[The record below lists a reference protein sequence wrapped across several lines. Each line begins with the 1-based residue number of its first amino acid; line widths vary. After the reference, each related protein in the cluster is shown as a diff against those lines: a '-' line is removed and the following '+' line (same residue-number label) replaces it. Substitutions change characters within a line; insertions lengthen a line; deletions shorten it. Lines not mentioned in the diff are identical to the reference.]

1 MRYKNFLLLII
12 ILFLA
17 FPISAQQTGT
27 TGAAAGTGSAA
38 VGDDARQLMLALS
51 TADYPATPGDVYNLT
66 YIANMA
72 GGGTAVSVPLT
83 LDAGYQLTIQNMG
96 TVNARN
102 KTYLQVRREVES
114 LVSKSF
120 PLSGPAF
127 TLIRLGRF
135 NVMVS
140 GETAVA
146 GNRSVDGL
154 TRISDLVMD
163 MASVVPVSGGTAAA
177 GNQNSTAVG
186 SNTTPA
192 AAAGSG
198 TTPALSAKASSRR
211 VTVSSAADKET
222 AYDLFQ
228 FQRYGTL
235 AQNPYIKPGDRIR
248 ILPAGRTIQIT
259 GEVFRP
265 GTYELLPGEE
275 LESLVTNYADGFTLN
290 ADPGRIILSRIS
302 TEAAGETRIFDY
314 QGNTGMTLEDR
325 DVITV
330 GNKAITRPA
339 AFFEGALQGTL
350 SGTGKE
356 LISGVQETSS
366 DIEGMAKLEYP
377 FYEGETLGNA
387 VRANALRF
395 TASSDLAAAYVIRGG
410 ARIPMDLTRYIYYN
424 DFSKDLALENGDIIR
439 IPFLQY
445 FVLVA
450 GAVKAP
456 GRYPYVPDRQAD
468 YYINLAGGRDEMKNT
483 GRGETITDM
492 NNRKVKNDVIIEPE
506 MMITVPMNSFIAKF
520 NIYAPVITTV
530 LSLITTTLSILAV
543 TGVLTK

>member
-1 MRYKNFLLLII
+1 M
-12 ILFLA
+12 ILFLT

-27 TGAAAGTGSAA
+27 GTGVGAGNA
-38 VGDDARQLMLALS
+38 VTADDDPRRLILALS
-51 TADYPATPGDVYNLT
+51 TADYPATPGDVYNLS
-66 YIANMA
+66 YIANMT
-72 GGGTAVSVPLT
+72 GSGGTAVSVPLT
-83 LDAGYQLTIQNMG
+83 LDAGYQLKIQNMG

-127 TLIRLGRF
+127 TLIRMGRF
-135 NVMVS
+135 NVMIS
-140 GETAVA
+140 GETAIA

-154 TRISDLVMD
+154 TRISDLIMS
-163 MASVVPVSGGTAAA
+163 MAAVVPAADGTVAA
-177 GNQNSTAVG
+177 GNQNGTALG
-186 SNTTPA
+186 SNTTS
-192 AAAGSG
+192 AGSN
-198 TTPALSAKASSRR
+198 TASDLSAKASSRR
-211 VTVSSAADKET
+211 VTVRSAADKET
-222 AYDLFQ
+222 TYDLFQ

-248 ILPAGRTIQIT
+248 ILPAGRRVRIT

-275 LESLVTNYADGFTLN
+275 LENLVKNYADGFTLN

-325 DVITV
+325 DMITI
-330 GNKAITRPA
+330 GDKAVTRPV
-339 AFFEGALQGTL
+339 AFFEGALNSTNTAG
-350 SGTGKE
+350 GTGTVE
-356 LISGVQETSS
+356 ETTS

-387 VRANALRF
+387 VRVNALRF

-424 DFSKDLALENGDIIR
+424 DFKEDLALENGDIIR
-439 IPFLQY
+439 IPFVQY
-445 FVLVA
+445 FVLVS

-468 YYINLAGGRDEMKNT
+468 YYINLAGGRDEMKNA

-492 NNRKVKNDVIIEPE
+492 NNRKVNNDVIIEPE

-530 LSLITTTLSILAV
+530 LSLISTTLSILAV

>member
-12 ILFLA
+12 ILFLTYPL
-17 FPISAQQTGT
+17 FSQSSDPDLGDLGDT
-27 TGAAAGTGSAA
+27 TP
-38 VGDDARQLMLALS
+38 RLMLALT
-51 TADYPATPGDVYNLT
+51 TADYPATPGDVYNLSYT
-66 YIANMA
+66 ANMA
-72 GGGTAVSVPLT
+72 GSTGTAVSVSLT
-83 LDAGYQLTIQNMG
+83 LDAGYQLKIQNMG

-102 KTYLQVRREVES
+102 KTYLQVRQEVES
-114 LVSKSF
+114 LVLKSF

-127 TLIRLGRF
+127 TLVRLGRF

-140 GETAVA
+140 GEITVV
-146 GNRSVDGL
+146 GNQSVDGL
-154 TRISDLVMD
+154 TRISDLV
-163 MASVVPVSGGTAAA
+163 A
-177 GNQNSTAVG
+177 GMGAD
-186 SNTTPA
+186 
-192 AAAGSG
+192 
-198 TTPALSAKASSRR
+198 LSAKASSRR

-222 AYDLFQ
+222 TYDLFQ

-235 AQNPYIKPGDRIR
+235 EQNPYIKPGDRIT
-248 ILPAGRTIQIT
+248 ILPVERRVQIT
-259 GEVFRP
+259 GQVFRP

-275 LESLVTNYADGFTLN
+275 LDRLVEHYADGFTLN
-290 ADPGRIILSRIS
+290 ADPGRIVLSRIS

-314 QGNTGMTLEDR
+314 QGNTGMSLEDR
-325 DVITV
+325 DVVTI
-330 GNKAITRPA
+330 GNKAITRPV
-339 AFFEGALQGTL
+339 AFFEGAISRIT
-350 SGTGKE
+350 TGVE
-356 LISGVQETSS
+356 ETAATGEVVV
-366 DIEGMAKLEYP
+366 EGMAKLEYP

-395 TASSDLAAAYVIRGG
+395 TASSDLANAYVIRGDTQ
-410 ARIPMDLTRYIYYN
+410 IPMDLTRYIYYN
-424 DFSKDLALENGDIIR
+424 DFSKDLSLENGDIIR
-439 IPFLQY
+439 IPFVQY

-506 MMITVPMNSFIAKF
+506 MMITVPMNSFLANF
-520 NIYAPVITTV
+520 NIYAPVITTI

-543 TGVLTK
+543 SGVLTK

>member
-12 ILFLA
+12 ILLLI
-17 FPISAQQTGT
+17 FPLSAQQTGADDA
-27 TGAAAGTGSAA
+27 GAAEDTG
-38 VGDDARQLMLALS
+38 RLILALS
-51 TADYPATPGDVYNLT
+51 TADYPATPGDVYNLS
-66 YIANMA
+66 YAANMA
-72 GGGTAVSVPLT
+72 GSGGTAVSVPLT
-83 LDAGYQLTIQNMG
+83 LDAGYQLKIQNMG

-127 TLIRLGRF
+127 TLVRLGRF

-140 GETAVA
+140 GETTVA
-146 GNRSVDGL
+146 GNWSVDGL
-154 TRISDLVMD
+154 TRISDLV
-163 MASVVPVSGGTAAA
+163 A
-177 GNQNSTAVG
+177 GMVG
-186 SNTTPA
+186 
-192 AAAGSG
+192 
-198 TTPALSAKASSRR
+198 LSAKASSRR
-211 VTVSSAADKET
+211 VTVSSAADKAT
-222 AYDLFQ
+222 TYDLFQ

-235 AQNPYIKPGDRIR
+235 AQNPYIKPGDRVT
-248 ILPAGRTIQIT
+248 ILPADRRVQIT
-259 GEVFRP
+259 GQVFRP

-275 LESLVTNYADGFTLN
+275 LESLVEHYADGFTLN
-290 ADPGRIILSRIS
+290 ANPGRIILSRVS

-325 DVITV
+325 DVVSI
-330 GNKAITRPA
+330 GNKAITRPV
-339 AFFEGALQGTL
+339 AFFEGAISRAT
-350 SGTGKE
+350 TGIE
-356 LISGVQETSS
+356 ETAVEGEVV
-366 DIEGMAKLEYP
+366 IEGMARLEYP

-395 TASSDLAAAYVIRGG
+395 TASSDLINAYVIRGD
-410 ARIPMDLTRYIYYN
+410 RQIPMDLTRYIYYN

-439 IPFLQY
+439 IPFVQY

-483 GRGETITDM
+483 GRGETITNM
-492 NNRKVKNDVIIEPE
+492 NNRKVKSDVIIEPE
-506 MMITVPMNSFIAKF
+506 MMITVPMNSFMAKF
-520 NIYAPVITTV
+520 NVYGPVITTV
-530 LSLITTTLSILAV
+530 LSLISTTLSILAV
-543 TGVLTK
+543 TGVLGN

>member
-1 MRYKNFLLLII
+1 MRYKNFLLLIM
-12 ILFLA
+12 ILFLT

-27 TGAAAGTGSAA
+27 GTGVGAGNA
-38 VGDDARQLMLALS
+38 VTADDDPRRLILALS
-51 TADYPATPGDVYNLT
+51 TADYPATPGDVYNLS
-66 YIANMA
+66 YIANMT
-72 GGGTAVSVPLT
+72 GSGGTAVSVPLT
-83 LDAGYQLTIQNMG
+83 LDAGYQLKIQNMG

-127 TLIRLGRF
+127 TLIRMGRF
-135 NVMVS
+135 NVMIS
-140 GETAVA
+140 GETAIA

-154 TRISDLVMD
+154 TRISDLIMS
-163 MASVVPVSGGTAAA
+163 MAAVVPAADGTVAA
-177 GNQNSTAVG
+177 GNQNGTALG
-186 SNTTPA
+186 SNTTS
-192 AAAGSG
+192 AGSN
-198 TTPALSAKASSRR
+198 TASDLSAKASSRR
-211 VTVSSAADKET
+211 VTVRSAADKET
-222 AYDLFQ
+222 TYDLFQ

-248 ILPAGRTIQIT
+248 ILPAGRRVRIT

-275 LESLVTNYADGFTLN
+275 LENLVKNYADGFTLN

-325 DVITV
+325 DMITI
-330 GNKAITRPA
+330 GDKAVTRPV
-339 AFFEGALQGTL
+339 AFFEGALNSTNTAG
-350 SGTGKE
+350 GTGTVE
-356 LISGVQETSS
+356 ETTS

-387 VRANALRF
+387 VRVNALRF

-424 DFSKDLALENGDIIR
+424 DFKEDLALENGDIIR
-439 IPFLQY
+439 IPFVQY
-445 FVLVA
+445 FVLVS

-468 YYINLAGGRDEMKNT
+468 YYINLAGGRDEMKNA

-492 NNRKVKNDVIIEPE
+492 NNRKVNNDVIIEPE

-530 LSLITTTLSILAV
+530 LSLISTTLSILAV